1 MNAKFIDE
9 RALDRQGRLDRS
21 SFETSRRPFSPSHH
35 DPAAFVDRP
44 SRASPRRNV
53 PALSTCPRTP
63 SRASPRAPS
72 ALPPRGC
79 VLRPRRDARSPRAR
93 QDARAAPRPNPPI
106 RPRFSIAAD
115 PVPTTTRR
123 RDPQPPDPQP
133 SDPDIPPPLFSAVPQ
148 TTPRRGR
155 RAASVATRAGG
166 KPGENGEPYVATNV
180 FVVPDGDAAV
190 VKRLKD
196 EMASRQTAMKAAPG
210 FVSCDFHPG
219 PGVNEH
225 TFKQQWSTKQ
235 AYEDYMNT
243 PERRRS
249 HLAAGVYQYLPKDK
263 WSVPE
268 NFTPLLPKK

>member
-1 MNAKFIDE
+1 M
-9 RALDRQGRLDRS
+9 
-21 SFETSRRPFSPSHH
+21 
-35 DPAAFVDRP
+35 
-44 SRASPRRNV
+44 
-53 PALSTCPRTP
+53 
-63 SRASPRAPS
+63 
-72 ALPPRGC
+72 
-79 VLRPRRDARSPRAR
+79 
-93 QDARAAPRPNPPI
+93 
-106 RPRFSIAAD
+106 
-115 PVPTTTRR
+115 
-123 RDPQPPDPQP
+123 
-133 SDPDIPPPLFSAVPQ
+133 
-148 TTPRRGR
+148 
-155 RAASVATRAGG
+155 
-166 KPGENGEPYVATNV
+166 
-180 FVVPDGDAAV
+180 
-190 VKRLKD
+190 KRLKD